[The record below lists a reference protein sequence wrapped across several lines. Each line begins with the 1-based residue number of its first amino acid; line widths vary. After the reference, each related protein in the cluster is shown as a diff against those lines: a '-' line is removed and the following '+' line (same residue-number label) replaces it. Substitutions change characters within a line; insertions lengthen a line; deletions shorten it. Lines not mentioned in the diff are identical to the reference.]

1 MDNSADEPVDNP
13 GSVVVV
19 FVPGRPAPQ
28 GSKTYLGNGAFR
40 ESSRFLK
47 SWRADIVNAF
57 YREHPKLP
65 TILGEVHLDLEF
77 VLPRPAATPKRKPT
91 PPATK
96 RPDWDKL
103 SRAVCDALTTA
114 QVYKDD
120 SQVTRAVVAKRIA
133 EQEEKTGV
141 WIHIR
146 EVQKRMDEPR

>member
-1 MDNSADEPVDNP
+1 MIDSLLT
-13 GSVVVV
+13 V

-28 GSKTYLGNGAFR
+28 GSKNYLGGGRMR

-47 SWRADIVNAF
+47 SWRADVVNVL
-57 YREHPKLP
+57 YREWGQTPPL
-65 TILGEVHLDLEF
+65 LGAIDLELAF

-91 PPATK
+91 PPAIK

-103 SRAVCDALTTA
+103 ARAVCDAITSA

-120 SQVTRAVVAKRIA
+120 SQVVNSHVSKRIA
-133 EQEEKTGV
+133 EIGEQTGV

-146 EVQKRMDEPR
+146 ELS

>member
-1 MDNSADEPVDNP
+1 MDNSVNT
-13 GSVVVV
+13 VVV

-28 GSKTYLGNGAFR
+28 GSKNFIAKGVGI
-40 ESSRFLK
+40 ESSK
-47 SWRADIVNAF
+47 YVKGWRADIVTVLYAE
-57 YREHPKLP
+57 YRNRPP
-65 TILGEVHLDLEF
+65 MLGEVHLDLEF

-91 PPATK
+91 PPAIK

-103 SRAVCDALTTA
+103 SRAVCDAITSA

-146 EVQKRMDEPR
+146 EVPRDA